1 MRGSIQEKLGKKL
14 LGFQNVRKLETLI
27 TRETQVQSLSTWKS
41 LESLFNI
48 LLKRSWV
55 KMPFIFTVF
64 KIFLLEGRLVLRLT
78 KWASGSES
86 IKFYWKKNKKCLIF
100 VGITSKLIVILNYE
114 VLNGFYLYLTF
125 FKPFRSRKTR

>member
-1 MRGSIQEKLGKKL
+1 MCGSIQEKLGKKL
-14 LGFQNVRKLETLI
+14 LGFQNVRKLKTLI
-27 TRETQVQSLSTWKS
+27 TRETQVQSLSAWKS

-86 IKFYWKKNKKCLIF
+86 IKFYLKKKKMFDFCWNYF
-100 VGITSKLIVILNYE
+100 KTDCDTKL
-114 VLNGFYLYLTF
+114 
-125 FKPFRSRKTR
+125 